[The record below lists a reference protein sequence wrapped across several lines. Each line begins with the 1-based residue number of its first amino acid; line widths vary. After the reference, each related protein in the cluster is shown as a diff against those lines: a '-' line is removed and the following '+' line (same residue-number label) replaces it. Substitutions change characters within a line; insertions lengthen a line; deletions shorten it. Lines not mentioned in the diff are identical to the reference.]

1 MSRSN
6 IIYLVVGAL
15 IVAVAV
21 MGYQLYQD
29 HQKPGLNIDIGPNG
43 VAIDK
48 K

>member
-15 IVAVAV
+15 VVVVAI

-29 HQKPGLNIDIGPNG
+29 RQKPDLAIKIGPNG
-43 VAIDK
+43 VSVDK